1 VNIVETL
8 LKIALL
14 GSAWVLYLLLAL
26 SVVSIGVMLE
36 RALFFRRNRRRG
48 GDVLRDGLLDALR
61 DGAPDRVER
70 LLRDSATVEGDV
82 VAAAYLFRDGGAK
95 AVSDALDAEL
105 ARSRATLERGMN
117 FLGTLGNN
125 APFIG
130 LFGTVIGVIVAF
142 EELGSAAAQAGSMGN
157 VMSGIAEALV
167 ATGVGLFVAIPAVIG
182 YNIFQQRIG
191 EIEQEAIAL
200 GRIVS
205 AALETQAKGGVL
217 RVSSRAPQAVGSRAN
232 GEEPEP
238 QERRPPGVPATAV
251 AERD

>member
-1 VNIVETL
+1 
-8 LKIALL
+8 
-14 GSAWVLYLLLAL
+14 
-26 SVVSIGVMLE
+26 MLE

-48 GDVLRDGLLDALR
+48 GDALR
-61 DGAPDRVER
+61 ERLLSALREGAPDRVEG

-105 ARSRATLERGMN
+105 ARARASLERGMN

-191 EIEQEAIAL
+191 EIEQEAVAL
-200 GRIVS
+200 GRLVS

-217 RVSSRAPQAVGSRAN
+217 RVSLRAAQADTTSSKP
-232 GEEPEP
+232 GELVLS
-238 QERRPPGVPATAV
+238 QEAQRTTTSPATAA
-251 AERD
+251 AEGE